1 METGAAQSKLGREA
15 ELNIPTRELMS
26 SPSAISECIDSPQT
40 LTRLNRPARSPER
53 RIHYDRRPSR
63 SPEPRVPRYQTSRQ
77 VDFFVRVS
85 VGIATRF
92 CRLVRFF
99 MKLWAGAA

>member
-15 ELNIPTRELMS
+15 ELNIYTLELMS
-26 SPSAISECIDSPQT
+26 SQSAISERIDSPQT

-77 VDFFVRVS
+77 VDLFVRVS
-85 VGIATRF
+85 VGLATRF

-99 MKLWAGAA
+99 MKLWARAA

>member
-1 METGAAQSKLGREA
+1 
-15 ELNIPTRELMS
+15 MS
-26 SPSAISECIDSPQT
+26 SQSAISERIDSPQP

-53 RIHYDRRPSR
+53 RVHYDRRPSR

-77 VDFFVRVS
+77 VDLFVRVS
-85 VGIATRF
+85 VGLATRF

-99 MKLWAGAA
+99 MKLWAGAALRVSWPHIY